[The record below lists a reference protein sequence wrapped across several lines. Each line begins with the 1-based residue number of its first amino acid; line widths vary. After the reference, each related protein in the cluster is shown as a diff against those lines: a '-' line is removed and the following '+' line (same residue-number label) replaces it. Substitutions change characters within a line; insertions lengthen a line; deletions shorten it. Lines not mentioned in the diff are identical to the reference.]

1 MYNNILTRYN
11 SGGGGAI
18 YLSCSDLE
26 QLCMS
31 MIDQSLGLPNDFTS
45 VLLRNNSA
53 KGYGGEIAT
62 DPFETVTVSKPP
74 HSITPGIDIVNVN
87 IALRD
92 GFGQLIKNSGVLSS
106 PYLLEFWVCPSTS
119 CGVEESLTPLKFLSF
134 DSVSGISS
142 AIQADQTIQCAINTS
157 NVTLQFSLY
166 GSESGPEAEALTSR
180 INVRCL
186 SCRGLQVRVASLKVT
201 GMSIW
206 ACAPCLVGQ
215 YIIDPDIDSCQDCPL
230 GESPTRHKDKPDKPD
245 IITMASFYLLD
256 LYQFMTLYL
265 G

>member
-1 MYNNILTRYN
+1 
-11 SGGGGAI
+11 
-18 YLSCSDLE
+18 
-26 QLCMS
+26 MS

-186 SCRGLQVRVASLKVT
+186 SQN
-201 GMSIW
+201 
-206 ACAPCLVGQ
+206 
-215 YIIDPDIDSCQDCPL
+215 CPL